1 MYSMLMYR
9 MIVFNLVCSA
19 GVVFLYLNG
28 WLLPAFLLDA
38 SYISY
43 GIVVLLAYSI
53 FANFV
58 RAFKLSSIKAISS
71 TDSWYARF
79 DHIEDV
85 GAYLV
90 TLGLIGTAIG
100 ILIAISGVDFT
111 QISTVAG
118 VEAMS
123 GTLISGMKTAIYT
136 TIVGSFAWIWHNVMF
151 RMNNTALRLISER
164 ENDGQ

>member
-1 MYSMLMYR
+1 MFNMLMYR
-9 MIVFNLVCSA
+9 MIMFNLICFA

-43 GIVVLLAYSI
+43 GIVALLGYSI
-53 FANFV
+53 
-58 RAFKLSSIKAISS
+58 LSNLIRSYNLSKA
-71 TDSWYARF
+71 TDIEQFGPWYARF
-79 DHIEDV
+79 DHVEDV

-111 QISTVAG
+111 QIGTVAG

-123 GTLISGMKTAIYT
+123 DTLISGMKTAIYT
-136 TIVGSFAWIWHNVMF
+136 TIVGSFAWMWHNVMF
-151 RMNNTALRLISER
+151 RMNNTALRLR
-164 ENDGQ
+164 EEQE